1 MVENIN
7 CVSLDIIEHTVR
19 RIVIC
24 SLYKSHCW
32 KGFEVHGKK
41 AFVLKEKFRLLKECL
56 RKWNKEVFGYK
67 DLNIEKT
74 VKDLNDIEGLL
85 GGDDVEVEF
94 ND

>member
-56 RKWNKEVFGYK
+56 RK
-67 DLNIEKT
+67 
-74 VKDLNDIEGLL
+74 
-85 GGDDVEVEF
+85 
-94 ND
+94 